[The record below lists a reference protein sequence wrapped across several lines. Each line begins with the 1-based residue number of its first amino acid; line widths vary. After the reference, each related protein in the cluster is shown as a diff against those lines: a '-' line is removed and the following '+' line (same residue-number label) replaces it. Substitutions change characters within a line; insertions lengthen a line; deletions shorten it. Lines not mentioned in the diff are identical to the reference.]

1 MVSGWGYNPL
11 GACGKRRNRLPALPL
26 TKGLA
31 FKGGYLH
38 PSGLRT
44 CNVLSALEMEALL
57 RHCGR
62 SFCRWGAF
70 HYQCIFVRRVTGINC
85 ASARPEKAGQIRQ
98 PRGFYERAAI
108 LYHHARGTS
117 SKQLVWIPGS
127 GLLSKGAHNRI
138 PTTRQ
143 RWRIDWARMNRMGQS
158 EPVIRAGHS
167 GFPVGI

>member
-26 TKGLA
+26 TKGSA
-31 FKGGYLH
+31 FKGAYLH

-117 SKQLVWIPGS
+117 LKQLVWIPGS
-127 GLLSKGAHNRI
+127 GLLSKGA
-138 PTTRQ
+138 TTGFPRHASAGGLIGPA
-143 RWRIDWARMNRMGQS
+143 WNRMGHS
-158 EPVIRAGHS
+158 EPVIRAGRP